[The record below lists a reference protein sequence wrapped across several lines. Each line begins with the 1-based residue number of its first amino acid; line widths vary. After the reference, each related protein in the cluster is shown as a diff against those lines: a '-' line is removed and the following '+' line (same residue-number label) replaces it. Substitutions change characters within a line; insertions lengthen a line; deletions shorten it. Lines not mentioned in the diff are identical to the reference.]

1 MISLQL
7 ADLQTF
13 KPDNMQSLISKYFF
27 SLGVKLSMITNK
39 FLQDQTLT
47 LSYFI
52 EKQLYTTSMSLVF
65 MSSNIGNFFHPKL
78 ATMYI

>member
-27 SLGVKLSMITNK
+27 SLGVKLNMITNKFLYLNK

-52 EKQLYTTSMSLVF
+52 EKQMNTTSISLVF
-65 MSSNIGNFFHPKL
+65 MSSNIGNFFH
-78 ATMYI
+78 